1 MTPERWH
8 RIGQLFDALVDLPPE
23 AQTARLAAECG
34 SDYELLTEVQRL
46 LEHDRTSHRRIAN
59 VIQQLAEAPA
69 RDEVSFAGRRL
80 GAYRV
85 IREIGRGGM
94 GVVFEAVRDDDE
106 FQKRV
111 ALKVAARAA
120 YAPEFSSRFRHE
132 RQILARLEHPH
143 IARLL
148 DGGTTDEG
156 VPFFAM
162 EFVEGV
168 PIHRYASDQRLSIVQ
183 RITLMLQVCDA
194 VEYAHQNLVIHRDLK
209 PGNILVADGSVRL
222 LDFGIAKLADAAQ
235 PYDTQTSLLPVT
247 PEYCS
252 PEQLRGEPITT
263 RTDVYSLGLVLYELL
278 TGERARTFDGV
289 SPLLLDRSI
298 AERPLALPSVRAA
311 DRGERTLARHLRGDL
326 DTIILTA
333 TQTDRGRRYASVAA
347 LAEDLRSYLASRP
360 IRARQDSRWY
370 RATRFARRHW
380 LPLAASAAVVLA
392 LGIGVAATTY
402 QAQRAERRFEQVR
415 GIANA
420 LMTEVHESIRH
431 LPDST
436 RAQEVV
442 VRTAV
447 EYLDTLAQEAGSD
460 RALRLEI
467 AQGYMKVG
475 LLAYAMDRP
484 SLGRPE
490 EAQANYDKARALIEG
505 LRAAVQ
511 DDPRVE
517 AAASALERLNGE
529 LLHASG
535 RATEALPAFQRAIG
549 IAEAA
554 LARHPDDAALL
565 EALHDAQSAVMS
577 QFEASP
583 AARAAS
589 TTFLS
594 VAERLDARGPVTPAT
609 LGRLAV
615 AYSIAGKLA
624 GGHNRPDEALG
635 HYRRAVELQTR
646 AFELDST
653 NATIRRNLMLAWSNI
668 ADHELGPLGP
678 NSYTGAN
685 GPARPIDPAARRRAL
700 EASRKVIEQAEWH
713 YQRDPDNDSVK
724 LDYAMSLGRSAP
736 AFPPDDPDAI
746 VLLEK
751 SLALFR
757 ELEPVFRTR
766 ILAFVIEFRGSLA
779 ERRRLIGDLDGAFA
793 EWRALDGIID
803 TAIAAAPDNY
813 YPRRL
818 ALPVYF
824 NWALTL
830 ARQGDRRA
838 AARVVHRLEQLG
850 REVAAM
856 EAQYARA
863 PGWPPRIR
871 GWVVE
876 VYEAL
881 GDTDHAKAA
890 RQESLEMWRALGAR
904 TDLPEDLVSELRQ
917 VLAGATQ

>member
-8 RIGQLFDALVDLPPE
+8 RIGQLFDALVDLSPE
-23 AQTARLAAECG
+23 EQTESLARECG
-34 SDYELLTEVQRL
+34 SDHDLLTEVQRL
-46 LEHDRTSHRRIAN
+46 LQHDRASHRRLAT
-59 VIQQLAEAPA
+59 VIQQLADAAPPE
-69 RDEVSFAGRRL
+69 EVSYTGRRL

-148 DGGTTDEG
+148 DGGTTDDG

-162 EFVEGV
+162 EFVDGV
-168 PIHRYASDQRLSIVQ
+168 PIHRYASDRHLSIAE
-183 RITLMLQVCDA
+183 RIELMLQVCDA

-235 PYDTQTSLLPVT
+235 ADDPHTSLLPVT

-252 PEQLRGEPITT
+252 PEQLRGEQITT

-278 TGERARTFDGV
+278 TGERAQRLDGS
-289 SPLLLDRSI
+289 SPSLLDRSA
-298 AERPLALPSVRAA
+298 AERPLTPPSVRVAE
-311 DRGERTLARHLRGDL
+311 RGERRLARHLRGDL
-326 DTIILTA
+326 DTIVLCA
-333 TQTDRGRRYASVAA
+333 TQKDPARRYASVAA
-347 LAEDLRSYLASRP
+347 LAEDLRSYLAWRP
-360 IRARQDSRWY
+360 IRARQHSRWY
-370 RATRFARRHW
+370 RTTRFARRHW
-380 LPLAASAAVVLA
+380 MPLGAAAAVVLA
-392 LGIGVAATTY
+392 LGAGVAAATY

-431 LPDST
+431 LPNST
-436 RAQEVV
+436 PAQEVV

-447 EYLDTLAQEAGSD
+447 EYLDTLAREAGSD

-467 AQGYMKVG
+467 AEGYMKVG

-490 EAQANYDKARALIEG
+490 EALANYDKARTLIDG
-505 LRAAVQ
+505 LRTAAQ
-511 DDPRVE
+511 DDPGVD

-535 RATEALPAFQRAIG
+535 RATEALPAFERAIG

-554 LARHPDDAALL
+554 LTRHPDDVLLL

-594 VAERLDARGPVTPAT
+594 VAQRLDARGPVTSAT

-624 GGHNRPDEALG
+624 DGHNRPDEALG
-635 HYRRAVELQTR
+635 HYQRAVDLQTR
-646 AFELDST
+646 AFELDPT
-653 NATIRRNLMLAWSNI
+653 NTTIRRNLMLAWSNI

-700 EASRKVIEQAEWH
+700 QASRKVIEHAEWH
-713 YQRDPDNDSVK
+713 YQRDPDNDSVR

-736 AFPPDDPDAI
+736 AFPPDDPEAI
-746 VLLEK
+746 ALLEK
-751 SLALFR
+751 SLTLFR
-757 ELEPVFRTR
+757 ELEPAFRTR
-766 ILAFVIEFRGSLA
+766 TLAFEIEFRGSLA
-779 ERRRLIGDLDGAFA
+779 ERRRLIGDLEGAFA
-793 EWRALDGIID
+793 EWRALDVIID
-803 TAIAAAPDNY
+803 KAIAAAPENY

-824 NWALTL
+824 NWALTR
-830 ARQGDRRA
+830 ARQGDRRDA
-838 AARVVHRLEQLG
+838 ERLVRRLERLG
-850 REVAAM
+850 QEVAVK
-856 EAQYARA
+856 ESQYARA

-876 VYEAL
+876 IYEAL
-881 GDTDHAKAA
+881 GDTERARSA
-890 RQESLEMWRALGAR
+890 RQECLDMWKALSAR
-904 TDLPEDLVSELRQ
+904 TDLPEDLMNELRQ
-917 VLAGATQ
+917 VLASAS

>member
-1 MTPERWH
+1 MTPDRWH
-8 RIGQLFDALVDLPPE
+8 RIEQLFDALVDLPPDE
-23 AQTARLAAECG
+23 QRAHLASECG
-34 SDYELLTEVQRL
+34 GDQALSSDVERL
-46 LEHDRTSHRRIAN
+46 LHYDRASGRRIAEI
-59 VIQQLAEAPA
+59 IQHLAEAPPP
-69 RDEVSFAGRRL
+69 DEVSFAGRRL

-168 PIHRYASDQRLSIVQ
+168 PIHRYARERQLSIEG
-183 RITLMLQVCDA
+183 RIALMLQVCDA

-222 LDFGIAKLADAAQ
+222 LDFGIAKLIDAAQ
-235 PYDTQTSLLPVT
+235 PYETLSSLLPVT

-252 PEQLRGEPITT
+252 PEQLRGQPITT
-263 RTDVYSLGLVLYELL
+263 RTDVYSLGLILYELL
-278 TGERARTFDGV
+278 AGERAQSLDASSLV
-289 SPLLLDRSI
+289 MMDRSI
-298 AERPLALPSVRAA
+298 ADTPLMPPSTRVAN
-311 DRGERTLARHLRGDL
+311 RGDRTLARRLRGDL
-326 DTIILTA
+326 DTIVLSA
-333 TQTDRGRRYASVAA
+333 TQPDPARRYPSVAA
-347 LAEDLRSYLASRP
+347 LADDLRSHLASRP

-370 RATRFARRHW
+370 RATRFVQRHW
-380 LPLAASAAVVLA
+380 LPLAASVAVVIT
-392 LGIGVAATTY
+392 LGAGIAATAY

-420 LMTEVHESIRH
+420 LMTDVHESIRH
-431 LPDST
+431 LPNST

-447 EYLDTLAQEAGSD
+447 DYLDTLAQEAGSD
-460 RALRLEI
+460 RPLRLEI

-484 SLGRPE
+484 SLGKPE
-490 EAQANYDKARALIEG
+490 EAQANYDKARTLLEG
-505 LRAAVQ
+505 LRGAGR
-511 DDPRVE
+511 DDPQVE
-517 AAASALERLNGE
+517 AAVSGLDRLHGE
-529 LLHASG
+529 LLHATG
-535 RATEALPAFQRAIG
+535 RATEALPAFQRAIAT
-549 IAEAA
+549 AEAA
-554 LARHPDDAALL
+554 LARHPDHAALL

-577 QFEASP
+577 QFEASQ

-589 TTFLS
+589 TTFLQ
-594 VAERLDARGPVTPAT
+594 VAERFAALSPAT
-609 LGRLAV
+609 PLTLSRLAV

-624 GGHNRPDEALG
+624 GGHNRPEEALA
-635 HYRRAVELQTR
+635 HYRRAVELQTK
-646 AFELDST
+646 AFELDPAS
-653 NATIRRNLMLAWSNI
+653 ATIRRDLMLAWSNI

-678 NSYTGAN
+678 YSYTGAN
-685 GPARPIDPAARRRAL
+685 GPARPIDPEARRRAL

-713 YQRDPDNDSVK
+713 YQRDPQNESVK

-736 AFPPDDPDAI
+736 AFPPGDREAI
-746 VLLEK
+746 AMLEK
-751 SLALFR
+751 SLAIFR
-757 ELEPVFRTR
+757 DLEPTFRTR
-766 ILAFVIEFRGSLA
+766 TLAFVIEFRGSLA
-779 ERRRLIGDLDGAFA
+779 ERRRLMGDLDGAFA
-793 EWRALDGIID
+793 EWRALEGIID
-803 TAIAAAPDNY
+803 AAIAAAPDNY

-818 ALPVYF
+818 AIPVYF

-830 ARQGDRRA
+830 ARQGDRSGTR
-838 AARVVHRLEQLG
+838 RLVSRLEQLG
-850 REVAAM
+850 SEVAAK
-856 EAQYARA
+856 ESQYARA

-871 GWVVE
+871 EWLAE
-876 VYEAL
+876 IYEAL
-881 GDTDHAKAA
+881 GDEDRAQTA
-890 RQESLEMWRALGAR
+890 RRESLEMWRALSRR
-904 TDLPEDLVSELRQ
+904 TDLPEDLMSEAA
-917 VLAGATQ
+917 LATSR